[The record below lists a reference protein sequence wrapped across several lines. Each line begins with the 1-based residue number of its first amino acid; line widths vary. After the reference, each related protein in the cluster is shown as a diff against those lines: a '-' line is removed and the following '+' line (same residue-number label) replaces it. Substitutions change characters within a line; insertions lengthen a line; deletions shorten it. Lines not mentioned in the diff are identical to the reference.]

1 MIKVRMAPSPT
12 GYFHIG
18 SSRTSLF
25 NWLFARQNKGIFIL
39 RIEDTDKER
48 SKKEYEDDIL
58 ASLKTLGLDW
68 DEFYRQSE
76 RSAIYR
82 EYLEKLISA
91 GKAYYCFC
99 AKEDLEAERQAEIV
113 AGIAPKYSG
122 TCRKLRDKEIKQN
135 LEAGKPY
142 VIRLKIPSEKIV
154 FNDLI
159 RGQIEFDL
167 GLIGDIV
174 IAKNLNEPLY
184 NFSVVIDDIL
194 MNITHVIRG
203 EDHIPNTPKQI
214 ALYRALGAEP
224 PIFGH
229 LPLILSPDRS
239 KMSKRYGDVSIKE
252 YLGRGYLPEAIV
264 NFIALLGWHPKDDR
278 EIFSLAELVKEFDI
292 GRVQKSGAVFD
303 AEKLNWINH
312 QYVMKMTTPLLM
324 SELRKYV
331 PDEWKINEA
340 MILSV
345 KPRLEKLEDA
355 KTTLDVYFE
364 LPDYETSL
372 LFWRGENLNTETVLK
387 TLASEIEDTAP
398 EDFNLD
404 RITAKISAV
413 VPEDKKG
420 DYLWPLRVALSGS
433 KTSPGPFELIAGLG
447 KETSLRRVEIAINK
461 LTALSASGEKNA

>member
-1 MIKVRMAPSPT
+1 MAPSPT

-25 NWLFARQNKGIFIL
+25 NWLFARQNKGVFVL

-58 ASLKTLGLDW
+58 ESLKTLGLNW

-82 EYLEKLISA
+82 KYLNKLVSA

-99 AKEDLEAERQAEIV
+99 TKEDLEAERQAEIV

-122 TCRKLRDKEIKQN
+122 TCCKLSDAEIKHN
-135 LEAGKPY
+135 LSVGKPY

-154 FNDLI
+154 FNDMI

-167 GLIGDIV
+167 GLVGDVV
-174 IAKNLNEPLY
+174 IAKSLDEPLY
-184 NFSVVIDDIL
+184 NFSVVIDDML

-224 PIFGH
+224 PVFGH

-239 KMSKRYGDVSIKE
+239 KMSKRYGDVSIRE
-252 YLGRGYLPEAIV
+252 YLGKGYLPEAIV
-264 NFIALLGWHPKDDR
+264 NFVALLGWHPKNNQ
-278 EIFSLAELVKEFDI
+278 EILSLDELVNEFDI
-292 GRVQKSGAVFD
+292 TRVQKAGAVFD

-312 QYVMKMTTPLLM
+312 QYVMKMTTPALM
-324 SELRKYV
+324 SEIRKYV
-331 PDEWKINEA
+331 PDEWNINEA
-340 MILSV
+340 MIDSI
-345 KPRLEKLEDA
+345 KPRLEKIEDA
-355 KTTLDVYFE
+355 KTLLAVYFE
-364 LPDYETSL
+364 LPDYETAL
-372 LFWRGENLNTETVLK
+372 LFWKGENRDTATVLK
-387 TLASEIEDTAP
+387 KFASEIENIAP
-398 EDFNLD
+398 DDFNLD
-404 RITAKISAV
+404 QITAKISAV

-433 KTSPGPFELIAGLG
+433 KTSPSPFELLAGL
-447 KETSLRRVEIAINK
+447 KKQESLKRVNAASDK
-461 LTALSASGEKNA
+461 LTVSNASGKKNA